1 MSTPTWLHDA
11 QALSTT
17 ENGAFATPAD
27 PSITFM
33 QTPPTAGFDYN
44 QLQLQQQHLQHRL
57 QNGIARNGSP
67 ALNNP
72 VYPTQPLIPSK
83 RARPREDSIGASPR
97 PNPGA
102 LPTSRSQ
109 TPQQV
114 PFPGFQGTVNGG
126 QPFQASASYQQQY
139 QQPSSTASL
148 SPVVQNQHFTPQMGP
163 QRVQTTSPS
172 PFSPGAQNFGTQ
184 ASPAHSDHGSRVSTP
199 QNGGQMYGSNLS
211 HSAGPSQSFS
221 PPLGSHLAGPSMSPY
236 GQSLEPV
243 QQRQKMHDMRLR
255 HLQAGGSPA
264 ALRNHGEALNPTVNP
279 PAHMPSYQLGL
290 ARPQQAQNRGRP
302 ATPEQ
307 FIRGVAQYMQQRG
320 LPFNPHLA
328 VVGRPVNLLN
338 IFSLVMRLGGSRKL
352 TQEARWTQIAEFLAI
367 PQDHW
372 LSAAHEIQS
381 YWATNLSAYEFW
393 WVQSRHRAA
402 MNEQL
407 RLSQNMAVG
416 EIPSAHG
423 QYSPSRQAGSQLHE
437 QQKQQFVQG
446 QMQPQP
452 KFQTP
457 VRHVTPQQHE
467 VFQPNQNGYMTPQHV
482 QARHRQPNLHG
493 PSQPG
498 VNPQHHM
505 QTQQQQAPT
514 VPAETILA
522 KKKSSAAARDGPAL
536 RPSSATDLYRVTE
549 LPEVFRSQVQVLGTS
564 PEETQTHGGVE
575 VDAWKDLIDRLL
587 PLKPNVPAVEELG
600 VVDIRALTMSLR
612 SGIHAEVRYALDTLS
627 LLSNHGKQP
636 LIRECEDL
644 LEVLIECAED
654 QVELLAENAAEV
666 SDAMLISSYEEIARG
681 CRVEVESLQDVH
693 QFGSLEYELDRAV
706 DRLIC
711 ITTILRN
718 FSFPPNNPRQL
729 VEPSNQ
735 RLLASPVVVKFF
747 AGVIRYLGTRNMLL
761 RTHRNTLDF
770 SNDVVVYF
778 SNVSQDIDLPGR
790 EEAFCILHF
799 LLSFAPSPP
808 PISPGDEDFHFTSY
822 SPLMHPYYA
831 PAVDSLAK
839 LLARDDPNRTFYRA
853 IFLADAT
860 AIPPY
865 DLLTRSY
872 GLAVATV
879 PEFGKEADSANEDR
893 RAVLAQGLL
902 AAEILTGLIP
912 NSDHVLARSW
922 LSSQDGFA
930 LSLAKL
936 VFTYSQRISQLPPRY
951 PANARTA
958 ELVDPRGERMI
969 ASRGLAMLRKL
980 TERARDSDSGS
991 DELPVGLMPQRQD
1004 LLRFLLRAEMDVG
1017 MLQQLCNY
1025 SDLGT

>member
-1 MSTPTWLHDA
+1 MSTPTWLNDA

-27 PSITFM
+27 PSITFI

-44 QLQLQQQHLQHRL
+44 QLQHQHLQHRL
-57 QNGIARNGSP
+57 QNGTARNGSP

-97 PNPGA
+97 QNPGA
-102 LPTSRSQ
+102 LPASRSQ

-126 QPFQASASYQQQY
+126 QPFQQSASYQQQF
-139 QQPSSTASL
+139 QQPCSTASL

-163 QRVQTTSPS
+163 QRVQTTSPP

-199 QNGGQMYGSNLS
+199 QNGGQMYGPNLS

-221 PPLGSHLAGPSMSPY
+221 PPLGSNIAGPSMSPY
-236 GQSLEPV
+236 GQTLEPT
-243 QQRQKMHDMRLR
+243 QQRQKIHDMRMR
-255 HLQAGGSPA
+255 QLQVIGSPA
-264 ALRNHGEALNPTVNP
+264 PLRNHGEALNPTINP
-279 PAHMPSYQLGL
+279 PVHMPSYQLGL
-290 ARPQQAQNRGRP
+290 ARPQQAQKLGRQSNS
-302 ATPEQ
+302 EQ
-307 FIRGVAQYMQQRG
+307 FVRGVVQYMQQRG
-320 LPFNPHLA
+320 LPFNPHLV

-352 TQEARWTQIAEFLAI
+352 TAEARWTQTAEFLAI

-381 YWATNLSAYEFW
+381 YWATNLSAYEVW
-393 WVQSRHRAA
+393 WQQSQRQRAA
-402 MNEQL
+402 MTEQM
-407 RLSQNMAVG
+407 RLSQNMPGG
-416 EIPSAHG
+416 EIPSAQG

-457 VRHVTPQQHE
+457 VRQITPQQHE

-482 QARHRQPNLHG
+482 QMRHRQPNLYG

-505 QTQQQQAPT
+505 QTQQQQAPAA
-514 VPAETILA
+514 PPETILA
-522 KKKSSAAARDGPAL
+522 KKKSSAGTKDGPAM
-536 RPSSATDLYRVTE
+536 RPSSATDLYRETE
-549 LPEVFRSQVQVLGTS
+549 LPEIFRPQVQVLGTS
-564 PEETQTHGGVE
+564 SGETQTHGGVE

-587 PLKPNVPAVEELG
+587 YLKPNVPAAEELG

-681 CRVEVESLQDVH
+681 CRIEVESLQDVH

-718 FSFPPNNPRQL
+718 FSFPPNSPRQL
-729 VEPSNQ
+729 VDPSNQ

-808 PISPGDEDFHFTSY
+808 PASPGDEDFYFTPY
-822 SPLMHPYYA
+822 SPLIHPYYA

-839 LLARDDPNRTFYRA
+839 LLARDDPNRTLYRA
-853 IFLADAT
+853 IFLADAA

-865 DLLTRSY
+865 DLLTRSF

-879 PEFGKEADSANEDR
+879 PEFGKESDFAHEDR

-902 AAEILTGLIP
+902 AAEILAGLIP
-912 NSDHVLARSW
+912 SSDHVLARSW

-969 ASRGLAMLRKL
+969 ASRGLALLRRL
-980 TERARDSDSGS
+980 TERARDAENGS
-991 DELPVGLMPQRQD
+991 DELPVGIMPQRQD
-1004 LLRFLLRAEMDVG
+1004 LLRFLLRAEMDVSI
-1017 MLQQLCNY
+1017 LQQLCNY

>member
-27 PSITFM
+27 PSITFI

-44 QLQLQQQHLQHRL
+44 QLQHPHLQHRL
-57 QNGIARNGSP
+57 QNGTARNGSP

-72 VYPTQPLIPSK
+72 VYPTQPLVPSK
-83 RARPREDSIGASPR
+83 RPRPREDSIGASPR

-126 QPFQASASYQQQY
+126 QPFQASAAYQQPY

-199 QNGGQMYGSNLS
+199 QNGGQIYGPNLS

-221 PPLGSHLAGPSMSPY
+221 PPLGSNLTGASMSPY
-236 GQSLEPV
+236 GQTLEPA
-243 QQRQKMHDMRLR
+243 QQRQKMHEMRMR
-255 HLQAGGSPA
+255 QLQASGSPA
-264 ALRNHGEALNPTVNP
+264 PLRNHGEALNPPANP
-279 PAHMPSYQLGL
+279 PVHVPGYQLGL
-290 ARPQQAQNRGRP
+290 ARPQQPQKLGRLSNS
-302 ATPEQ
+302 EQ
-307 FIRGVAQYMQQRG
+307 FVRGVAQYMQQRG

-352 TQEARWTQIAEFLAI
+352 THEARWTQTAEFLAI

-381 YWATNLSAYEFW
+381 YWATNLSAYEVW
-393 WVQSRHRAA
+393 WQQSQRHRAA
-402 MNEQL
+402 MTEQM
-407 RLSQNMAVG
+407 RLSQNMTVG

-423 QYSPSRQAGSQLHE
+423 QYSPSRQPGSQLHE

-457 VRHVTPQQHE
+457 VRHIPPQQHE
-467 VFQPNQNGYMTPQHV
+467 VFQPNQNGYMPPQHV
-482 QARHRQPNLHG
+482 QVRHRQPNIYG
-493 PSQPG
+493 PSQSG

-505 QTQQQQAPT
+505 QTQQQQAPAA
-514 VPAETILA
+514 PAET
-522 KKKSSAAARDGPAL
+522 KKKPSAAAKDGSAI
-536 RPSSATDLYRVTE
+536 RPSSATDLYREIELTE
-549 LPEVFRSQVQVLGTS
+549 TFRPQVQVLSTDS
-564 PEETQTHGGVE
+564 EEAQTHGGVE
-575 VDAWKDLIDRLL
+575 VDSWKELVDRLL
-587 PLKPNVPAVEELG
+587 YFKPSVPTVEELG

-612 SGIHAEVRYALDTLS
+612 SGINAEVRYALDTLS

-681 CRVEVESLQDVH
+681 CRSEVESLQDVH

-729 VEPSNQ
+729 VDPSNQ

-747 AGVIRYLGTRNMLL
+747 AAVIRYLGTRNMLL

-778 SNVSQDIDLPGR
+778 SNVSQDIDLPGK

-808 PISPGDEDFHFTSY
+808 PTSPGDEDFHFTPY
-822 SPLMHPYYA
+822 SPLIHPHYA

-839 LLARDDPNRTFYRA
+839 LLARDDPNRTLYRA
-853 IFLADAT
+853 IFLADAA

-865 DLLTRSY
+865 DLLTRSF
-872 GLAVATV
+872 GLAIATV
-879 PEFGKEADSANEDR
+879 PEFGKEGDSANEDR

-912 NSDHVLARSW
+912 GSDHVLARSW
-922 LSSQDGFA
+922 VSSQDGFA

-936 VFTYSQRISQLPPRY
+936 VFAYSQRISQIPARY

-969 ASRGLAMLRKL
+969 ASRGLAVLRKL
-980 TERARDSDSGS
+980 SERARDSDNGSG
-991 DELPVGLMPQRQD
+991 ELPVGIMPQRQD
-1004 LLRFLLRAEMDVG
+1004 ILRFLLRADMDVG

-1025 SDLGT
+1025 SDLGP

>member
-27 PSITFM
+27 PSITFI
-33 QTPPTAGFDYN
+33 QTPPPAGFDYN
-44 QLQLQQQHLQHRL
+44 QLQQQHLQHRL
-57 QNGIARNGSP
+57 QNGTARNGSP
-67 ALNNP
+67 ALNNS
-72 VYPTQPLIPSK
+72 VYSTQPLIPSK

-126 QPFQASASYQQQY
+126 QPFQSSAPYQQQY

-184 ASPAHSDHGSRVSTP
+184 VSPAHSDHGSRVSTP
-199 QNGGQMYGSNLS
+199 QNGGQMYGPNFS

-221 PPLGSHLAGPSMSPY
+221 PPLGSNLSGPSMSPY
-236 GQSLEPV
+236 GQTLEPV
-243 QQRQKMHDMRLR
+243 QRQKMHEMRMR
-255 HLQAGGSPA
+255 HLQGGGSPA
-264 ALRNHGEALNPTVNP
+264 PLRNNGEVLNPTVNP
-279 PAHMPSYQLGL
+279 PVHMPNYQLGL
-290 ARPQQAQNRGRP
+290 GRPQQAQKIGRLP
-302 ATPEQ
+302 SSEH
-307 FIRGVAQYMQQRG
+307 FVRGVAQYAQQRG

-328 VVGRPVNLLN
+328 ILGRPLNLLN
-338 IFSLVMRLGGSRKL
+338 IFSLVARMGGSRKL
-352 TQEARWTQIAEFLAI
+352 THEARWTQVAEYLAI

-372 LSAAHEIQS
+372 LSAAHEIQN
-381 YWATNLSAYEFW
+381 YWANNLAAYEVW
-393 WVQSRHRAA
+393 WQHSRRAT
-402 MNEQL
+402 MTEQM
-407 RLSQNMAVG
+407 RLSQNMPVG
-416 EIPSAHG
+416 EIPSVHG
-423 QYSPSRQAGSQLHE
+423 QYSPSRQTGSQLHE
-437 QQKQQFVQG
+437 QQKQQFVPG

-457 VRHVTPQQHE
+457 VRHITPQQHE
-467 VFQPNQNGYMTPQHV
+467 VFQPNQNGYLTPQHV
-482 QARHRQPNLHG
+482 QMRHRQPNLYG
-493 PSQPG
+493 PSQPV

-505 QTQQQQAPT
+505 QPQQQKP
-514 VPAETILA
+514 PATSYEIMLA
-522 KKKSSAAARDGPAL
+522 KKKSSAAAKDGAI
-536 RPSSATDLYRVTE
+536 RPNSATDLYRE
-549 LPEVFRSQVQVLGTS
+549 FMLPEIFRPQVQVLGTNH
-564 PEETQTHGGVE
+564 EDDKTWGGVE
-575 VDAWKDLIDRLL
+575 VDNWEVLIDHLL
-587 PLKPNVPAVEELG
+587 YHKPNVPTVEELG

-612 SGIHAEVRYALDTLS
+612 SGIHAEVRCALDTLS

-636 LIRECEDL
+636 LIRDCEDL
-644 LEVLIECAED
+644 LDVLIECAED

-681 CRVEVESLQDVH
+681 CRSEVESLQDVH

-808 PISPGDEDFHFTSY
+808 PTSPGDEDFHFTPY
-822 SPLMHPYYA
+822 NQLVHPYYA

-839 LLARDDPNRTFYRA
+839 LLARDDPNRTLYRA
-853 IFLADAT
+853 IFLADAA

-879 PEFGKEADSANEDR
+879 PEFGKEGDSANEDR

-912 NSDHVLARSW
+912 SSDHVLARSW

-930 LSLAKL
+930 LSLARL
-936 VFTYSQRISQLPPRY
+936 VFTYSPRVSQMPRY
-951 PANARTA
+951 PGHARTA

-969 ASRGLAMLRKL
+969 ASRGLAVLRKL
-980 TERARDSDSGS
+980 IERARDSDNAS
-991 DELPVGLMPQRQD
+991 DELPVGIMPQRQD
-1004 LLRFLLRAEMDVG
+1004 ILRFLLRAEMDAG

>member
-17 ENGAFATPAD
+17 ENGAFATSAD
-27 PSITFM
+27 PSITFI

-44 QLQLQQQHLQHRL
+44 QLQQQHLQHRL
-57 QNGIARNGSP
+57 QNGITRNGSP

-126 QPFQASASYQQQY
+126 QSFQAPASYQQQY

-172 PFSPGAQNFGTQ
+172 PFSPGGQNFGTQ

-199 QNGGQMYGSNLS
+199 QNGGQIYGPNLS

-221 PPLGSHLAGPSMSPY
+221 PPLGSNLAGPSVSPY

-243 QQRQKMHDMRLR
+243 QQRQKMQEIRLR
-255 HLQAGGSPA
+255 QLQAGGSPA
-264 ALRNHGEALNPTVNP
+264 ALRNHGEALNSTVNP
-279 PAHMPSYQLGL
+279 PVHTPSYQLGHP
-290 ARPQQAQNRGRP
+290 RPQQAQRMGRISN
-302 ATPEQ
+302 PEQ
-307 FIRGVAQYMQQRG
+307 FVRGVAHYMQSQG

-328 VVGRPVNLLN
+328 VVGRPINLLN

-352 TQEARWTQIAEFLAI
+352 TNEAGWTQIAEFLAI

-372 LSAAHEIQS
+372 LSAALEIQS
-381 YWATNLSAYEFW
+381 YWATNLSAYETW
-393 WVQSRHRAA
+393 WQRSQQERMTEHMRRA
-402 MNEQL
+402 
-407 RLSQNMAVG
+407 QNMAVA

-423 QYSPSRQAGSQLHE
+423 QYSPPRQAGSQLHE
-437 QQKQQFVQG
+437 QQKQQFVQA

-482 QARHRQPNLHG
+482 QVRHRQPNIYD

-498 VNPQHHM
+498 VNPQHHI
-505 QTQQQQAPT
+505 QTHQQQAPA

-522 KKKSSAAARDGPAL
+522 KKKSSTAARDGPAL
-536 RPSSATDLYRVTE
+536 RSSSAIDFYREIE
-549 LPEVFRSQVQVLGTS
+549 LPDIFRPQVQVLGTNLEQ
-564 PEETQTHGGVE
+564 PQTYGGLE
-575 VDAWKDLIDRLL
+575 VNGHKALSDRILYF
-587 PLKPNVPAVEELG
+587 KPNVPTVEELG
-600 VVDIRALTMSLR
+600 VVDMRALTMSLR

-681 CRVEVESLQDVH
+681 CRAEVESLQDVH
-693 QFGSLEYELDRAV
+693 QFDSLESELERTV

-718 FSFPPNNPRQL
+718 FSFPPNSPRQL

-761 RTHRNTLDF
+761 RTHRNTLEF

-808 PISPGDEDFHFTSY
+808 PTSPGDEDFHFTPY
-822 SPLMHPYYA
+822 SPLIHPYYA

-853 IFLADAT
+853 IFLADAA

-879 PEFGKEADSANEDR
+879 PELGKEGDSATEGR

-902 AAEILTGLIP
+902 AAEILIGLIP
-912 NSDHVLARSW
+912 SSDHVLARSW

-930 LSLAKL
+930 LSLARL
-936 VFTYSQRISQLPPRY
+936 VFTYSQRISQLSRY
-951 PANARTA
+951 PDNARTA

-969 ASRGLAMLRKL
+969 ASRGLAVLRRL
-980 TERARDSDSGS
+980 TERTRDSDNGP
-991 DELPVGLMPQRQD
+991 DELPVGIMPQRQD
-1004 LLRFLLRAEMDVG
+1004 LLRFLLRAEMDGG

>member
-11 QALSTT
+11 QALPTT
-17 ENGAFATPAD
+17 ENGAFAPPAD
-27 PSITFM
+27 PSITFI

-44 QLQLQQQHLQHRL
+44 QLQLQQQHLQNRL
-57 QNGIARNGSP
+57 QNGTARNGSP

-126 QPFQASASYQQQY
+126 QPFQAPASYQQQY

-184 ASPAHSDHGSRVSTP
+184 VSPPHSDHGSRVSTP
-199 QNGGQMYGSNLS
+199 QNGGQMYGPNLS

-221 PPLGSHLAGPSMSPY
+221 PPLGSNLAGPSMSPY
-236 GQSLEPV
+236 GQSLEPA
-243 QQRQKMHDMRLR
+243 QQRQKMHEMRLR
-255 HLQAGGSPA
+255 HLQASGSPA
-264 ALRNHGEALNPTVNP
+264 PLRNHGEALNSTVNP
-279 PAHMPSYQLGL
+279 SVHMPTYQLGL
-290 ARPQQAQNRGRP
+290 ARPQQAQRMGRLS
-302 ATPEQ
+302 TSEQ
-307 FIRGVAQYMQQRG
+307 FVRGVAQYMQQQG

-328 VVGRPVNLLN
+328 VVGRPVNLFN
-338 IFSLVMRLGGSRKL
+338 IFSLVMRLGGSRRL
-352 TQEARWTQIAEFLAI
+352 TQEARWPQTAEFLAI

-381 YWATNLSAYEFW
+381 YWAANLSTYEVW
-393 WVQSRHRAA
+393 W
-402 MNEQL
+402 L
-407 RLSQNMAVG
+407 RSQHLKNTTENARRSQNMAVG
-416 EIPSAHG
+416 EISNAHG
-423 QYSPSRQAGSQLHE
+423 QYSPSRQAGPQLHE

-467 VFQPNQNGYMTPQHV
+467 VFQPNQNGYLTPQHV
-482 QARHRQPNLHG
+482 QVRHRQPNLYG

-498 VNPQHHM
+498 VNAQHHM
-505 QTQQQQAPT
+505 QTPQQQAPA
-514 VPAETILA
+514 VPVETNSA

-536 RPSSATDLYRVTE
+536 RPSSATDLYRETE
-549 LPEVFRSQVQVLGTS
+549 LPEIFRPQVQVLS
-564 PEETQTHGGVE
+564 SNPEETQTYGGYE
-575 VDAWKDLIDRLL
+575 VDASKDLIDRLL
-587 PLKPNVPAVEELG
+587 YLKPNVPAVEELG

-693 QFGSLEYELDRAV
+693 QFGSLDYELDRAV

-729 VEPSNQ
+729 GEPSNQ
-735 RLLASPVVVKFF
+735 RLLASSVVVQFF

-808 PISPGDEDFHFTSY
+808 PTSPGDEDFHFTPY
-822 SPLMHPYYA
+822 SPWIHPYYA

-853 IFLADAT
+853 IFLADAA

-879 PEFGKEADSANEDR
+879 PEFGKEGDSGNEDR

-902 AAEILTGLIP
+902 AAEILIGLIP
-912 NSDHVLARSW
+912 SSDHVLARSW

-936 VFTYSQRISQLPPRY
+936 VFTYSQRIAQLPPRY
-951 PANARTA
+951 PDNPRTA

-969 ASRGLAMLRKL
+969 ASRGLAVLRRL
-980 TERARDSDSGS
+980 SERAKDSDHGS
-991 DELPVGLMPQRQD
+991 NELPVGIMPQRQD
-1004 LLRFLLRAEMDVG
+1004 HLRFLLRAEMDVG
-1017 MLQQLCNY
+1017 ILQQLCNY